1 MRTDESS
8 TSLVTPIVPEKQ
20 VSTPSPFK
28 EGSDEGD
35 YYKSRKIL
43 VVDDEKGVRQSLKL
57 YLDKI
62 GFQAEAAESA
72 ENAIERLE
80 KGDYFLVL
88 TDITMPG
95 LGGLELLSYIN
106 NLNKEIDV
114 VMITGHMDI
123 DYAIKAIKEGAFDY
137 FKKPFL
143 FDDVRTTIMRVIEK
157 QTLKRKTIELERIK
171 EREQIE
177 AKNVAEFMI
186 ALAKIIDA
194 KSPYTLQHSDR
205 VASYSIIIAQ
215 RIGLSAEQIQ
225 RIELGAKLHDIGKLG
240 TPEYILDKKGP
251 LTLDEYNIIKQH
263 PSKGAEMLHPIT
275 SLQDLTDIIHFHHE
289 NIDGSG
295 YPDGLQGDKIPLTAR
310 IVKIADYWDAI
321 TSHRPYRD
329 PMSFQQASETM
340 MSECDVTVDGE
351 MLKQFLDCLS
361 KKAL

>member
-1 MRTDESS
+1 MSR
-8 TSLVTPIVPEKQ
+8 
-20 VSTPSPFK
+20 PSPFP
-28 EGSDEGD
+28 EGSDEEA
-35 YYKSRKIL
+35 YYKDRKIL

-62 GFQAEAAESA
+62 GFHTSAAESA
-72 ENAIERLE
+72 EAAIELLE
-80 KGDYFLVL
+80 EGGYFLVL

-95 LGGLELLSYIN
+95 LGGLELLSYVK

-186 ALAKIIDA
+186 TLAKIIDA

-205 VASYSIIIAQ
+205 VASFSIVIAK
-215 RIGLSAEQIQ
+215 RMGLNSDLVQ
-225 RIELGAKLHDIGKLG
+225 RIERGAKLHDIGKLG

-251 LTLDEYNIIKQH
+251 LTLDEYKVIKQH
-263 PSKGAEMLHPIT
+263 PATGAEMVHPIT
-275 SLQDLTDIIHFHHE
+275 SLEDLTDIIHFHHE

-295 YPDGLQGDKIPLTAR
+295 YPDGLKGDKIPLTAR

-329 PMSFQQASETM
+329 PMSFQQASETL
-340 MSECDVTVDGE
+340 MSESDVTVDGE
-351 MLKQFLDCLS
+351 MLKLFLDS
-361 KKAL
+361 ISERSQ